1 MENGRFSGNPK
12 TEWLSENGEDR
23 DMRLL
28 EAFWYTDPDGR
39 RWEAPK
45 GVVTNGAT
53 IPRTL
58 WSSVGSPFTGRYR
71 RAAIVHDIALR
82 KPGMVRDEADSMFF
96 LACKAGVA
104 IRWSASCCTPACA
117 SAAGPPCSASMPTTF
132 SAWRRRC
139 RASTGRPSSK
149 SAPGSPCWRPRCGR
163 PATTSPRSGPSCPT
177 ISAARIRCS
186 ARVGKN
192 PRGKAYCGS

>member
-96 LACKAGVA
+96 LACKAGGCDPLECKLLYAGVRIGSWA
-104 IRWSASCCTPACA
+104 TLFGVHADDIFGMAPALPGQHGQTELEIRARFTLLATA
-117 SAAGPPCSASMPTTF
+117 L
-132 SAWRRRC
+132 
-139 RASTGRPSSK
+139 RATGDDF
-149 SAPGSPCWRPRCGR
+149 
-163 PATTSPRSGPSCPT
+163 AT
-177 ISAARIRCS
+177 IRAVVS
-186 ARVGKN
+186 HHLG
-192 PRGKAYCGS
+192 G

>member
-1 MENGRFSGNPK
+1 MDSGSFSGNPK

-28 EAFWYTDPDGR
+28 EAFWYTDPNGR

-71 RAAIVHDIALR
+71 RAAIVHDVALR

-96 LACKAGVA
+96 LACMAGGCTALECKLLYAGVRIGSWA
-104 IRWSASCCTPACA
+104 TLFGIHADDWIGVAPGLPGLHGPTELEIRAKFTLLA
-117 SAAGPPCSASMPTTF
+117 SAL
-132 SAWRRRC
+132 
-139 RASTGRPSSK
+139 RATGDDF
-149 SAPGSPCWRPRCGR
+149 
-163 PATTSPRSGPSCPT
+163 AT
-177 ISAARIRCS
+177 IRAVVS
-186 ARVGKN
+186 EHLGH
-192 PRGKAYCGS
+192 